1 MPRSIGQREVMRRA
15 SNRPDTA
22 GSGAG
27 APGEM
32 KSSVR
37 EQDATSAT
45 TPSNGDAPGVTP
57 QRVAAAL
64 TQLDDLAHQT
74 LERTKIPGMAIAVVY
89 ADETPYLKGF
99 GTREEGRDAPVSAGT
114 VFQLAS
120 VSKPIASTI
129 VAGVVGDGIVT
140 WDSRIT
146 DITPQFHMLTP
157 WVTSQVT
164 LRDMF
169 CHRSGLPEHGG
180 DLLEDLGFDREDVL
194 FRLRFMNPESSFR
207 STYDYTNFGMTAAAV
222 AAATAA
228 ETVWEDLAARR
239 LYQPLGMEQ
248 TSSRYADF
256 MSEPDHAVGHM
267 LVDGVWTHKEQRQP
281 DAQSPAGGVS
291 STVRDLSRWMRLQ
304 LGNGTFE
311 GKEIITAAALA
322 ATHAPQIVSQPPA
335 NPATDR
341 ASFYGLGWNVSY
353 RDDGSVSLGHS
364 GGFNL
369 GAGTAVYLLP
379 GSGLGITVLTNA
391 SPIGAAET
399 VALEFLDLAQFGTIR
414 RDYASLLTGAFN
426 VINAPP
432 YGTSI
437 DYATLPTTA
446 TEALPAVAYTGSF
459 SNDLYGALTI
469 TAEAEGLALRI
480 GPEMRAYP
488 LTHYDRDVFTMQP
501 AGENAYGPSG
511 VTFQVGPDGK
521 ADRVTIE
528 YLDKQHQGTFVRDDA
543 A

>member
-1 MPRSIGQREVMRRA
+1 VPQSIGPRDATRRA
-15 SNRPDTA
+15 ATDAVADRGA
-22 GSGAG
+22 SGRLNATDSSPG
-27 APGEM
+27 ATPATAPG
-32 KSSVR
+32 
-37 EQDATSAT
+37 
-45 TPSNGDAPGVTP
+45 NGDAPGVTP
-57 QRVAAAL
+57 RSAAAAIA
-64 TQLDDLAHQT
+64 QLDDLARQT
-74 LERTKIPGMAIAVVY
+74 LERTRIPGMAIAVVY
-89 ADETPYLKGF
+89 ADETPYLAGF
-99 GTREEGRDAPVSAGT
+99 GTREAGRDAPVDAGT

-129 VAGVVGDGIVT
+129 VAAVVGDGAVT
-140 WDSRIT
+140 WDSRIAE
-146 DITPQFHMLTP
+146 IAPEFQMSTP

-180 DLLEDLGFDREDVL
+180 DLLEDLGFDRNDVL
-194 FRLRFMNPESSFR
+194 FRLRFMDPASSFR
-207 STYDYTNFGMTAAAV
+207 STYAYTNFGMTAAAV

-228 ETVWEDLAARR
+228 GTDWEDLAARR

-248 TSSRYADF
+248 TSSRHADF
-256 MSEPDHAVGHM
+256 IAEPDRALGHV
-267 LVDGVWTHKEQRQP
+267 LIDGVWTHKEQRQP

-291 STVRDLSRWMRLQ
+291 STARDMSRWMRLQ
-304 LGNGTFE
+304 LGCGSFA
-311 GKEIITAAALA
+311 GKEIAAAAPLA
-322 ATHAPQIVSQPPA
+322 ATHVPQIVSQPPA
-335 NPATDR
+335 DPATDR

-391 SPIGAAET
+391 APIGAAES

-414 RDYASLLTGAFN
+414 RDYASLLTAAFN

-432 YGTSI
+432 YGTAI
-437 DYATLPTTA
+437 DYATPPATA
-446 TEALPAVAYTGSF
+446 TAALSATAYLGSF
-459 SNDLYGALTI
+459 SNDLYGTLTI
-469 TAEAEGLALRI
+469 TGEAAGLVLRL

-501 AGENAYGPSG
+501 VGENGYGPSG
-511 VTFQVGPDGK
+511 VTFLVGPDGR

-528 YLDKQHQGTFVRDDA
+528 YLDEHHQGTFVRNDEV
-543 A
+543 

>member
-1 MPRSIGQREVMRRA
+1 MPRSIDRDDVMRHA
-15 SNRPDTA
+15 AIDT
-22 GSGAG
+22 GRGGIDPG
-27 APGEM
+27 APAGQS
-32 KSSVR
+32 SSVQA
-37 EQDATSAT
+37 QDASSTT
-45 TPSNGDAPGVTP
+45 TPNNGEAPGITP
-57 QRVAAAL
+57 QRIAAAIA
-64 TQLDDLAHQT
+64 QLDDLARKT

-99 GTREEGRDAPVSAGT
+99 GTREAGRDALVDADT

-146 DITPQFHMLTP
+146 DITPEFHMSTP

-180 DLLEDLGFDREDVL
+180 DLLEDLGFDRDDVL

-207 STYDYTNFGMTAAAV
+207 STYDYTNFGLTAAAV
-222 AAATAA
+222 AAATAS

-239 LYQPLGMEQ
+239 LYQPLGMKQ

-256 MSEPDHAVGHM
+256 IAEPDHAVGHV

-304 LGNGTFE
+304 LGNGRFE
-311 GKEIITAAALA
+311 GKEIIATAALA

-341 ASFYGLGWNVSY
+341 ASFYGLGWNVGY

-364 GGFNL
+364 GGFNM

-379 GSGLGITVLTNA
+379 GSGIGITVLTNA
-391 SPIGAAET
+391 APIGAAET
-399 VALEFLDLAQFGTIR
+399 VALEFLDLAQFGTVR

-432 YGTSI
+432 YGTAI
-437 DYATLPTTA
+437 DYATPPATA
-446 TEALPAVAYTGSF
+446 TEALPAVAYSGSF
-459 SNDLYGALTI
+459 SNDLYGVLTI
-469 TAEAEGLALRI
+469 SEEAKGLALHI
-480 GPEMRAYP
+480 GPQMRAYP
-488 LTHYDRDVFTMQP
+488 LIHYDRDVFTMQP

-511 VTFQVGPDGK
+511 VTFQVGAGGK

-528 YLDKQHQGTFVRDDA
+528 YLDEHHQGTFVRSDGV
-543 A
+543 

>member
-1 MPRSIGQREVMRRA
+1 
-15 SNRPDTA
+15 
-22 GSGAG
+22 
-27 APGEM
+27 
-32 KSSVR
+32 
-37 EQDATSAT
+37 
-45 TPSNGDAPGVTP
+45 
-57 QRVAAAL
+57 
-64 TQLDDLAHQT
+64 
-74 LERTKIPGMAIAVVY
+74 
-89 ADETPYLKGF
+89 
-99 GTREEGRDAPVSAGT
+99 
-114 VFQLAS
+114 
-120 VSKPIASTI
+120 
-129 VAGVVGDGIVT
+129 
-140 WDSRIT
+140 
-146 DITPQFHMLTP
+146 
-157 WVTSQVT
+157 
-164 LRDMF
+164 
-169 CHRSGLPEHGG
+169 
-180 DLLEDLGFDREDVL
+180 
-194 FRLRFMNPESSFR
+194 
-207 STYDYTNFGMTAAAV
+207 MTAAAV

-256 MSEPDHAVGHM
+256 MAEPDHAVGHM

-291 STVRDLSRWMRLQ
+291 STSPRSKPLDAAATGKRDLRRQGDHHRCCSGGDPCSPDR
-304 LGNGTFE
+304 
-311 GKEIITAAALA
+311 KPTASEPG
-322 ATHAPQIVSQPPA
+322 HRS
-335 NPATDR
+335 

-480 GPEMRAYP
+480 GPEMRA
-488 LTHYDRDVFTMQP
+488 TR
-501 AGENAYGPSG
+501 
-511 VTFQVGPDGK
+511 
-521 ADRVTIE
+521 
-528 YLDKQHQGTFVRDDA
+528 
-543 A
+543 